1 MQPEP
6 GGDGTE
12 MLEGFAAAEVPTGET
27 TIFTRSSG
35 SGPPLLL
42 LHGFPQTHVVW
53 RGVAPRLAH
62 SFTVVCAD
70 LRGYGQS
77 GCPVSTPDHAPYA
90 KRAMARDMVTVME
103 RLFPE
108 EIPAETAEALNH
120 FFSAK
125 S

>member
-1 MQPEP
+1 
-6 GGDGTE
+6 
-12 MLEGFAAAEVPTGET
+12 MLEGFAAAEVSTGET

-42 LHGFPQTHVVW
+42 LRGFPQTHVMW

-62 SFTVVCAD
+62 SFTVVC
-70 LRGYGQS
+70 
-77 GCPVSTPDHAPYA
+77 
-90 KRAMARDMVTVME
+90 MVTVME

-108 EIPAETAEALNH
+108 EIPVETAEALNH